1 MITKDRE
8 KDKKISTN
16 HENEVIIDFLNYNDM
31 KIIQR
36 NDHLNFSIDS
46 VLISNFLTVNKGR
59 KNIMDLGTGN
69 GVIPMLLSK
78 RTNAKI
84 VGIEIQDTSVDLAC
98 RNIILNKLE
107 SQVEIVKGD
116 IKNIQS
122 EFTDQSFD
130 AVITNP
136 PFFKFTGDKNQLNN
150 LDQLTYARH
159 EILIN
164 LEDIIKAG
172 SYLLKFRG
180 NFTMVHRADRLID
193 ILELMKRYKIEPKRI
208 RFCHTTRNKGAKIIL
223 IEGLKGAE
231 PGLVIQPP
239 LYINNDDGS
248 YTEEVLEM
256 FGKYNK

>member
-78 RTNAKI
+78 RTVAKI

-193 ILELMKRYKIEPKRI
+193 ILELMKKYKIEPKRI

-239 LYINNDDGS
+239 LYINNEDGS

-256 FGKYNK
+256 FGKI

>member
-1 MITKDRE
+1 MITKIE
-8 KDKKISTN
+8 KKSEIIKN
-16 HENEVIIDFLNYNDM
+16 HENEVIIDFLNYKNM

-36 NDHLNFSIDS
+36 NDYLNFSIDS
-46 VLISNFLTVNKGR
+46 VLISDFLTINKGR

-78 RTNAKI
+78 RTKAKI
-84 VGIEIQDTSVDLAC
+84 TGIEIQETSVELAR

-107 SQVEIVKGD
+107 SQVEIVEGD

-122 EFTDQSFD
+122 EFRDQSFD

-159 EILIN
+159 EILIT

-193 ILELMKRYKIEPKRI
+193 ILELMKKYKIEPKKI
-208 RFCHTTRNKGAKIIL
+208 RFCHTTRNKSAKIIL

-231 PGLVIQPP
+231 AGLVIQPP
-239 LYINNDDGS
+239 LYINNNDGS
-248 YTEEVLEM
+248 YTEEVLKM
-256 FGKYNK
+256 FGKI

>member
-1 MITKDRE
+1 MIKVLTKNNILN
-8 KDKKISTN
+8 KN
-16 HENEVIIDFLNYNDM
+16 HENEVIIDFLNYKDM

-36 NDHLNFSIDS
+36 NDYLNFSIDS
-46 VLISNFLTVNKGR
+46 VLVSNFLTINKKR

-84 VGIEIQDTSVDLAC
+84 VGIEIQDISVDLAS
-98 RNIILNKLE
+98 RNMKLNKLE

-116 IKNIQS
+116 IKNIETQ
-122 EFTDQSFD
+122 FRDQSFD

-136 PFFKFTGDKNQLNN
+136 PFFKFTGDKDQLNN

-164 LEDIIKAG
+164 LEDIIRAG

-180 NFTMVHRADRLID
+180 NFTMVHRADRLIE
-193 ILELMKRYKIEPKRI
+193 ILELMKKYKIEPKKI
-208 RFCHTTRNKGAKIIL
+208 RFCHTTKNKGAKIIL
-223 IEGLKGAE
+223 FEGLKGAE
-231 PGLVIQPP
+231 EGLVIQPP

-248 YTEEVLEM
+248 YTEEVLKM
-256 FGKYNK
+256 FE

>member
-1 MITKDRE
+1 MATKDQE
-8 KDKKISTN
+8 KNKKISKN
-16 HENEVIIDFLNYNDM
+16 HENEVIIDFLNYDDM

-46 VLISNFLTVNKGR
+46 VLISNFLTINKGR

-84 VGIEIQDTSVDLAC
+84 VGIEIQDISVDLAC

-107 SQVEIVKGD
+107 SQVEVVKGD

-122 EFTDQSFD
+122 QFVDQSFD

-136 PFFKFTGDKNQLNN
+136 PFFKFNGDKNQLNN

-164 LEDIIKAG
+164 LEDVIKAG

-180 NFTMVHRADRLID
+180 NFTMVHRADRLMD
-193 ILELMKRYKIEPKRI
+193 ILELMKKYKVEPKRI
-208 RFCHTTRNKGAKIIL
+208 RFCHTTRNKSAKIIL
-223 IEGLKGAE
+223 VEGMKGAE
-231 PGLVIQPP
+231 TGLVIQPP

-248 YTEEVLEM
+248 YTEDVLKM
-256 FGKYNK
+256 FGRL

>member
-1 MITKDRE
+1 MIIE
-8 KDKKISTN
+8 GKKINKN
-16 HENEVIIDFLNYNDM
+16 HENEVIINFLNYSDM

-36 NDHLNFSIDS
+36 NDYLNFSIDS
-46 VLISNFLTVNKGR
+46 VLVSNFLTINKGR

-78 RTNAKI
+78 KTNAKI
-84 VGIEIQDTSVDLAC
+84 VGIEIQDISVDLAN
-98 RNIILNKLE
+98 RNIHLNELE

-116 IKNIQS
+116 IKKIKIQ
-122 EFTDQSFD
+122 FKDQSFD

-136 PFFKFTGDKNQLNN
+136 PFFKFTGDKNQLND

-180 NFTMVHRADRLID
+180 NFTIVHRADRLIE
-193 ILELMKRYKIEPKRI
+193 ILELMKKYKIEPKRI
-208 RFCHTTRNKGAKIIL
+208 KFCHTTRNKAAKIIL
-223 IEGLKGAE
+223 VEGLKGAKE
-231 PGLVIQPP
+231 GLVIEQP
-239 LYINNDDGS
+239 LYINCNDGS
-248 YTEEVLEM
+248 YTEEVLKM
-256 FGKYNK
+256 FR

>member
-1 MITKDRE
+1 MVTKDRE
-8 KDKKISTN
+8 NNKEITKN
-16 HENEVIIDFLNYNDM
+16 HENEVIINFLNYNDM

-36 NDHLNFSIDS
+36 NDYLNFSIDS
-46 VLISNFLTVNKGR
+46 VLISNFLTINKGR

-84 VGIEIQDTSVDLAC
+84 VGIEIQDISVDLAC

-107 SQVEIVKGD
+107 SQIKVVKGD

-122 EFTDQSFD
+122 QFIDQSFD

-136 PFFKFTGDKNQLNN
+136 PFFKFNGDKNQLND

-193 ILELMKRYKIEPKRI
+193 ILELMKKYKIEPKKI
-208 RFCHTTRNKGAKIIL
+208 RFCHTTRNKAAKIIL
-223 IEGLKGAE
+223 IEGMKGAE
-231 PGLVIQPP
+231 AGLVIQPP

-248 YTEEVLEM
+248 YTEEVLKM
-256 FGKYNK
+256 FGEI

>member
-36 NDHLNFSIDS
+36 NDYLNFSIDS

>member
-8 KDKKISTN
+8 KDKKISTK

-193 ILELMKRYKIEPKRI
+193 ILELMKKYKIEPKRI

-248 YTEEVLEM
+248 YTEDVLAM
-256 FGKYNK
+256 FGKI

>member
-1 MITKDRE
+1 MTAKNSE
-8 KDKKISTN
+8 KDKKINKN
-16 HENEVIIDFLNYNDM
+16 HENEVIIDFLNYSDM

-36 NDHLNFSIDS
+36 NDYLNFSIDS
-46 VLISNFLTVNKGR
+46 VLVSNFLTINKGR

-116 IKNIQS
+116 IKNLQS
-122 EFTDQSFD
+122 QFKDQSFD

-136 PFFKFTGDKNQLNN
+136 PFFKFTGDRNQLND

-164 LEDIIKAG
+164 LEDIIRAG

-180 NFTMVHRADRLID
+180 NFTMVHRADRLIE
-193 ILELMKRYKIEPKRI
+193 ILEFMKKYKIEPKRI
-208 RFCHTTRNKGAKIIL
+208 KFCHTTKKKAAKIIL
-223 IEGLKGAE
+223 VEGLKGAE
-231 PGLVIQPP
+231 AGLVIQPP
-239 LYINNDDGS
+239 LYINNNDGS
-248 YTEEVLEM
+248 YTEEILEM
-256 FGKYNK
+256 FRKI

>member
-1 MITKDRE
+1 MTKQGE
-8 KDKKISTN
+8 KESKKISKN
-16 HENEVIIDFLNYNDM
+16 HKNEVIIDFLNYSDM

-36 NDHLNFSIDS
+36 NDYLNFSIDS

>member
-1 MITKDRE
+1 MVTKEGE
-8 KDKKISTN
+8 KNKEISKN
-16 HENEVIIDFLNYNDM
+16 HENEVIIDFLSHSDM

-36 NDHLNFSIDS
+36 NDYLNFSIDS
-46 VLISNFLTVNKGR
+46 VLISNFLTINKGR

-78 RTNAKI
+78 RTNANI
-84 VGIEIQDTSVDLAC
+84 VGIEIQDISVDLAC

-107 SQVEIVKGD
+107 SQVKIVKGD
-116 IKNIQS
+116 IKNIQL

-136 PFFKFTGDKNQLNN
+136 PFFKFVGDKSQLND

-159 EILIN
+159 EVLIN

-193 ILELMKRYKIEPKRI
+193 ILELMKKYKIEPKKI
-208 RFCHTTRNKGAKIIL
+208 RFCHTTKNKAAKIIL
-223 IEGLKGAE
+223 IEGMKGAE
-231 PGLVIQPP
+231 SGLVIQPP
-239 LYINNDDGS
+239 LYINNNDGS
-248 YTEEVLEM
+248 YTEEILKM
-256 FGKYNK
+256 FGKV

>member
-1 MITKDRE
+1 MATKDGE
-8 KDKKISTN
+8 KNKEINKN
-16 HENEVIIDFLNYNDM
+16 HENEVIIDFLSHSDM

-36 NDHLNFSIDS
+36 NDYLNFSIDS
-46 VLISNFLTVNKGR
+46 VLISNFLTINKGR

-78 RTNAKI
+78 RTNANI
-84 VGIEIQDTSVDLAC
+84 VGIEIQDISVDLAC

-107 SQVEIVKGD
+107 SQVKIVKGD

-136 PFFKFTGDKNQLNN
+136 PFFKFVGDKNQLNN

-159 EILIN
+159 EVLIN

-193 ILELMKRYKIEPKRI
+193 ILELMKKYKIEPKRI
-208 RFCHTTRNKGAKIIL
+208 RFCHTTKNKGAKIIL
-223 IEGLKGAE
+223 IEGMKGAE
-231 PGLVIQPP
+231 AGLVIQPP

-248 YTEEVLEM
+248 YTEEILKM
-256 FGKYNK
+256 FGQI